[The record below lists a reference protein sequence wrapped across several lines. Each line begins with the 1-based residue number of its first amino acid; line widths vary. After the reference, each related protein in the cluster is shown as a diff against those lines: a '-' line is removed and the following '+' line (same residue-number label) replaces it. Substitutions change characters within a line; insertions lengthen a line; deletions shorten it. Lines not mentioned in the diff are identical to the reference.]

1 MRRVILESPFA
12 GDRDLHER
20 YLHAALADSLGRGEA
35 PFASHAIY
43 TLPGVLDDREPAQ
56 RALGIAAGFAWRDA
70 AEATVVYVDLGITF
84 GMRCGIDDA
93 TFKRQTIEYR
103 QLPDWELYGGERR

>member
-43 TLPGVLDDREPAQ
+43 TLPGVFDDRNPFQ
-56 RALGIAAGFAWRDA
+56 RAQGIAAGFAWRDA
-70 AEATVVYVDLGITF
+70 AEATVVYVDLGITP
-84 GMRCGIDDA
+84 GMRRGIDDA

-103 QLPDWELYGGERR
+103 QLPGWERPL